1 MARHRRCWWQG
12 CQRWCSQLAGQPLR
26 LWAPQILSRL
36 HNCQQSRFPPT
47 LSPAFSRKILKT
59 TAIAEFNHGDKTQ
72 HLNVNPDLSAWEES
86 WHVVLKLWTIK
97 RLGLTPRSVC
107 LWERAW
113 GSEGKLWLAAQA
125 NQSKL
130 QSIWEICLTAKQAC
144 LVNLKLYYS
153 SSTDYWTIK
162 VGFASTVQLKDAQGL
177 KGNAIRSEKNL
188 IFCKMPRCKMWRV

>member
-1 MARHRRCWWQG
+1 M
-12 CQRWCSQLAGQPLR
+12 
-26 LWAPQILSRL
+26 
-36 HNCQQSRFPPT
+36 
-47 LSPAFSRKILKT
+47 
-59 TAIAEFNHGDKTQ
+59 D
-72 HLNVNPDLSAWEES
+72 AWEES

-130 QSIWEICLTAKQAC
+130 QSIWEICLTAKQAF
-144 LVNLKLYYS
+144 LVNLRLYYS

-188 IFCKMPRCKMWRV
+188 IFCFPTRCQDVRCDECKMPSRQEPNLELTGKICELLPAQRPAFLRDVSPH